1 MFVTNRSKLTAL
13 PDNSTCQVGED
24 YYGCEIVIRPDTIVY
39 LACSVVANFKDN
51 QKGLADIIG
60 KNFDTIEDWTDGNS
74 VWLYIPEMISAID
87 KVSEHFMSFDKA
99 LKDYFDIEKQ
109 RNCR

>member
-1 MFVTNRSKLTAL
+1 MENDKYWYTVYYK
-13 PDNSTCQVGED
+13 GED
-24 YYGCEIVIRPDTIVY
+24 ESPVKSGNYALYWWYEKCY
-39 LACSVVANFKDN
+39 FLQSDN
-51 QKGLADIIG
+51 PNEEEF
-60 KNFDTIEDWTDGNS
+60 KNF
-74 VWLYIPEMISAID
+74 MIRAID